1 MSEEEKETEEKESA
15 SIEEASEESGDLIAS
30 EESEEGSLAESDE
43 EESEEGELDE
53 DEEEIEFDLEAQ
65 VEEFRRQIEEDPD
78 NCVNFYNLG
87 EALAELGQT
96 DEAKESFQQ
105 ALVLDEN
112 QEFSSIIHLG
122 IGNLYYHQ
130 LMSGIQ
136 STVVKSSVGLHSA
149 HKQQNTISSVSGN
162 DYSIPIAEFEK
173 AIQYLPMLKADEEIV
188 DYVSLNAPKQISTIY
203 YKWASDLFDKARQLD
218 NYGDEVKDIKQGL
231 KFLKK
236 TIEIDP
242 SHAQANLMV
251 KYGKKMLLEGFSIY
265 DEYGFEAKIIQGS
278 G

>member
-1 MSEEEKETEEKESA
+1 MSKEEKEETSEIEAPEES
-15 SIEEASEESGDLIAS
+15 SEESPEDPAPTTELEEDES
-30 EESEEGSLAESDE
+30 PESEDDE
-43 EESEEGELDE
+43 LEDE

-65 VEEFRRQIEEDPD
+65 VEEFRRLIDEDPE

-96 DEAKESFQQ
+96 GEAKEAFEQ
-105 ALVLDEN
+105 ALELDEN

-136 STVVKSSVGLHSA
+136 STVVKSSVGMLSQ
-149 HKQQNTISSVSGN
+149 HKQQNTINSVSGN
-162 DYSIPIAEFEK
+162 DYSIPISEFEK
-173 AIQYLPMLKADEEIV
+173 AIKFLPTLNADEEIV
-188 DYVSLNAPKQISTIY
+188 DYVRKNAPKQISTIY
-203 YKWASDLFDKARQLD
+203 YKWASDLFDKARQLE
-218 NYGDEVKDIKQGL
+218 NYGDEIKDIKQGL
-231 KFLKK
+231 KFLRK

-242 SHAQANLMV
+242 NHAQANLMV

-265 DEYGFEAKIIQGS
+265 DEYGFEAKVIPGS

>member
-1 MSEEEKETEEKESA
+1 MCDENKEESSELEGSEESPPSEELPTDLKEGEVPESEEE
-15 SIEEASEESGDLIAS
+15 
-30 EESEEGSLAESDE
+30 LAEE
-43 EESEEGELDE
+43 
-53 DEEEIEFDLEAQ
+53 EEEIEFDLEAQ
-65 VEEFRRQIEEDPD
+65 VEEFRRLIEEDPD

-96 DEAKESFQQ
+96 VEASEAFEQ
-105 ALVLDEN
+105 ALELDKN

-136 STVVKSSVGLHSA
+136 SNVVKSSVGMLSQ
-149 HKQQNTISSVSGN
+149 HKQQNSISSVSGD
-162 DYSIPIAEFEK
+162 DYSIPISEFEK
-173 AIQYLPMLKADEEIV
+173 AIQFLPTLNADEEIV
-188 DYVSLNAPKQISTIY
+188 DYVRKSAPKQISTIY
-203 YKWASDLFDKARQLD
+203 YKWASDLFDKARQLE
-218 NYGDEVKDIKQGL
+218 NYGDEIKDIKQGL
-231 KFLKK
+231 KLLKK

-242 SHAQANLMV
+242 NHAQANLMV

-265 DEYGFEAKIIQGS
+265 DEYGFEAKIIPGS

>member
-1 MSEEEKETEEKESA
+1 MSEEEKEEPSE
-15 SIEEASEESGDLIAS
+15 IEAPEESS
-30 EESEEGSLAESDE
+30 EISSEDSTPPTEL
-43 EESEEGELDE
+43 EEGESPELEEEEFEDE

-65 VEEFRRQIEEDPD
+65 VEEFRRLIEEDPD

-96 DEAKESFQQ
+96 GEAKEAFEQ
-105 ALVLDEN
+105 ALELDGN

-122 IGNLYYHQ
+122 IGNLYFHQ

-136 STVVKSSVGLHSA
+136 STVVKSSVGMLSQ
-149 HKQQNTISSVSGN
+149 HKQQNTINSVSGN
-162 DYSIPIAEFEK
+162 DYSLPIAEFEK
-173 AIQYLPMLKADEEIV
+173 AIQFLPTLNADEEIV
-188 DYVSLNAPKQISTIY
+188 DYVSKNAPKQIATIY
-203 YKWASDLFDKARQLD
+203 YKWASDLFDKARQLEE
-218 NYGDEVKDIKQGL
+218 YGEEVKDIKQGL
-231 KFLKK
+231 KLLKK

-242 SHAQANLMV
+242 NHAQANLMV

-265 DEYGFEAKIIQGS
+265 DEYGFEAKIIPGS

>member
-1 MSEEEKETEEKESA
+1 MSEEEKEETSEIEAPEES
-15 SIEEASEESGDLIAS
+15 SEESPEDPVPTTELEEGES
-30 EESEEGSLAESDE
+30 PESEEDE
-43 EESEEGELDE
+43 LEDE

-65 VEEFRRQIEEDPD
+65 VEEFRRLIDEDPE

-96 DEAKESFQQ
+96 GEAKEAFEQ
-105 ALVLDEN
+105 ALELDEN

-136 STVVKSSVGLHSA
+136 STVVKSSVGMLSQ
-149 HKQQNTISSVSGN
+149 HKQQNTINSVSGN
-162 DYSIPIAEFEK
+162 DYSIPISEFEK
-173 AIQYLPMLKADEEIV
+173 AIKFLPTLNADEEIV
-188 DYVSLNAPKQISTIY
+188 DYVRKNAPKQISTIY
-203 YKWASDLFDKARQLD
+203 YKWASDLFDKARQLE

-231 KFLKK
+231 KFLRK

-242 SHAQANLMV
+242 NHAQANLMV

-265 DEYGFEAKIIQGS
+265 DEYGFEAKIIPGS

>member
-1 MSEEEKETEEKESA
+1 MTEEEKEETPES
-15 SIEEASEESGDLIAS
+15 
-30 EESEEGSLAESDE
+30 ESEEEAPEDSATPA
-43 EESEEGELDE
+43 ESEEGELSESEEEDELDDE

-65 VEEFRRQIEEDPD
+65 IEEFRRLIEEDPD

-87 EALAELGQT
+87 EALAELGQLG
-96 DEAKESFQQ
+96 EAQEAFEQ

-112 QEFSSIIHLG
+112 KEFSAIIHLG
-122 IGNLYYHQ
+122 IGNLYFHQ

-136 STVVKSSVGLHSA
+136 STVVKSSVGMLSQ
-149 HKQQNTISSVSGN
+149 HKQQNTINSVSGN
-162 DYSIPIAEFEK
+162 DYSVPIAEFEK
-173 AIQYLPMLKADEEIV
+173 AIQFLPTLNADEEIV
-188 DYVSLNAPKQISTIY
+188 DYVSKNAPQQISTIY
-203 YKWASDLFDKARQLD
+203 YKWASDLFDKARQLE
-218 NYGDEVKDIKQGL
+218 NYGEEIKDIKQGL

-242 SHAQANLMV
+242 NHAQANLMV

-265 DEYGFEAKIIQGS
+265 DEYGFEAKIIPGS

>member
-1 MSEEEKETEEKESA
+1 MSEEEKEEPSE
-15 SIEEASEESGDLIAS
+15 IEAPEESS
-30 EESEEGSLAESDE
+30 EISSEDSTPPTELEEGESPESEEE
-43 EESEEGELDE
+43 EFEDE

-65 VEEFRRQIEEDPD
+65 VEEFRRLIEEDPD

-96 DEAKESFQQ
+96 GEAKEAFEQ
-105 ALVLDEN
+105 ALELDEN

-122 IGNLYYHQ
+122 IGNLYFHQ

-136 STVVKSSVGLHSA
+136 STVVKSSVGMLSQ
-149 HKQQNTISSVSGN
+149 HKQQNTINSVSGN
-162 DYSIPIAEFEK
+162 DYSLPIAEFEK
-173 AIQYLPMLKADEEIV
+173 AIQFLPTLNADEEIV
-188 DYVSLNAPKQISTIY
+188 DYVSKNAPKQIATIY
-203 YKWASDLFDKARQLD
+203 YKWASDLFDKARQLEE
-218 NYGDEVKDIKQGL
+218 YGEEVKDIKQGL
-231 KFLKK
+231 KLLKK

-242 SHAQANLMV
+242 NHAQANLMV

-265 DEYGFEAKIIQGS
+265 DEYGFEAKIIPGS

>member
-1 MSEEEKETEEKESA
+1 MSKEEKEETSEIEAPEES
-15 SIEEASEESGDLIAS
+15 SEESPEDPAPTTEL
-30 EESEEGSLAESDE
+30 
-43 EESEEGELDE
+43 EEGESPDSEEDELEDE

-65 VEEFRRQIEEDPD
+65 VEEFRRLIDEDPE

-96 DEAKESFQQ
+96 GEAKEAFEQ
-105 ALVLDEN
+105 ALELDEN

-136 STVVKSSVGLHSA
+136 STVVKSSVGMLSQ
-149 HKQQNTISSVSGN
+149 HKQQNTINSVSDN
-162 DYSIPIAEFEK
+162 DYSIPIGEFEQ
-173 AIQYLPMLKADEEIV
+173 AIKFLPTLNADEEIV
-188 DYVSLNAPKQISTIY
+188 DYVRKNAPKQISTIY
-203 YKWASDLFDKARQLD
+203 YKWASDLFDKARQLE

-231 KFLKK
+231 KFLRK

-242 SHAQANLMV
+242 NHAQANLMV

-265 DEYGFEAKIIQGS
+265 DEYGFEAKIIPGT

>member
-1 MSEEEKETEEKESA
+1 MSEEEKEEPSEIEAPEESSEIS
-15 SIEEASEESGDLIAS
+15 SEESTPPTELEEGES
-30 EESEEGSLAESDE
+30 PESEEE
-43 EESEEGELDE
+43 EFEDE

-65 VEEFRRQIEEDPD
+65 VEEFRRLIEEDPD

-96 DEAKESFQQ
+96 GEAKEAFEQ
-105 ALVLDEN
+105 ALELDEN

-122 IGNLYYHQ
+122 IGNLYFHQ

-136 STVVKSSVGLHSA
+136 STVVKSSVGMLSQ
-149 HKQQNTISSVSGN
+149 HKQQNTINSVSGN
-162 DYSIPIAEFEK
+162 DYSLPIVEFEK
-173 AIQYLPMLKADEEIV
+173 AIQFLPTLNADEEIV
-188 DYVSLNAPKQISTIY
+188 DYVSKNAPKQIATIY
-203 YKWASDLFDKARQLD
+203 YKWASDLFDKARQLEE
-218 NYGDEVKDIKQGL
+218 YGEEVKDIKQGL
-231 KFLKK
+231 KLLKK

-242 SHAQANLMV
+242 NHAQANLMV

-265 DEYGFEAKIIQGS
+265 DEYGFEAKIIPGS

>member
-1 MSEEEKETEEKESA
+1 MSEEEKEETPDSETA
-15 SIEEASEESGDLIAS
+15 EEASEETS
-30 EESEEGSLAESDE
+30 EDSATPIETEEGEPAESE
-43 EESEEGELDE
+43 EESEDE
-53 DEEEIEFDLEAQ
+53 DEEEVEFDLEAQ
-65 VEEFRRQIEEDPD
+65 VEEFRRMIEEDPD
-78 NCVNFYNLG
+78 SCVNFYNLG

-96 DEAKESFQQ
+96 GEAKEAFEQ

-122 IGNLYYHQ
+122 IGNIYFHQ

-136 STVVKSSVGLHSA
+136 STVVKSSVGMLSQ
-149 HKQQNTISSVSGN
+149 HKQQNTINSVSGN

-173 AIQYLPMLKADEEIV
+173 AIQFLPKLNADEEIV
-188 DYVSLNAPKQISTIY
+188 DYVSKNAPQQISTIY
-203 YKWASDLFDKARQLD
+203 YKWASDLFDKARQLE
-218 NYGDEVKDIKQGL
+218 NYGDEVRDIKQGL

-236 TIEIDP
+236 TVEIDP
-242 SHAQANLMV
+242 NHAQANLMV

-265 DEYGFEAKIIQGS
+265 DEYGFEAKIIPGS

>member
-1 MSEEEKETEEKESA
+1 MSEEEKEETSEIEAPEES
-15 SIEEASEESGDLIAS
+15 SEESPEDPAPTTELEEDES
-30 EESEEGSLAESDE
+30 PESEDDE
-43 EESEEGELDE
+43 LEDE

-65 VEEFRRQIEEDPD
+65 VEEFRRLIDEDPE

-96 DEAKESFQQ
+96 GEAKEAFEQ
-105 ALVLDEN
+105 ALELDEN

-136 STVVKSSVGLHSA
+136 STVVKSSVGMLSQ
-149 HKQQNTISSVSGN
+149 HKQQNTINSVSGN
-162 DYSIPIAEFEK
+162 DYSIPISEFEK
-173 AIQYLPMLKADEEIV
+173 AIKFLPTLNADEEIV
-188 DYVSLNAPKQISTIY
+188 DYVRKNAPKQISTIY
-203 YKWASDLFDKARQLD
+203 YKWASDLFDKARQLE
-218 NYGDEVKDIKQGL
+218 NYGDEIKDIKQGL
-231 KFLKK
+231 KFLRK

-242 SHAQANLMV
+242 NHAQANLMV

-265 DEYGFEAKIIQGS
+265 DEYGFEAKIIPGS

>member
-1 MSEEEKETEEKESA
+1 MSEEEKEES
-15 SIEEASEESGDLIAS
+15 SEIEVPEESSENSSEDSVPTTDL
-30 EESEEGSLAESDE
+30 EESESP
-43 EESEEGELDE
+43 ESEEDLEDE

-65 VEEFRRQIEEDPD
+65 VEEFRRLIEEDPD

-96 DEAKESFQQ
+96 GEAKEAFEQ
-105 ALVLDEN
+105 ALELDEN
-112 QEFSSIIHLG
+112 QEFHSIIHLG
-122 IGNLYYHQ
+122 IGNLYFHQ

-136 STVVKSSVGLHSA
+136 STVVKSSVGMLSQ
-149 HKQQNTISSVSGN
+149 HKQQNTINSVSGN

-173 AIQYLPMLKADEEIV
+173 AIQFLPTLNADEEIV
-188 DYVSLNAPKQISTIY
+188 DYVSKNAPRQIATIY
-203 YKWASDLFDKARQLD
+203 YKWASDLFDKARQLEE
-218 NYGDEVKDIKQGL
+218 YGEEVKDIKQGL

-242 SHAQANLMV
+242 NHAQANLMV

-265 DEYGFEAKIIQGS
+265 DEYGFEAKIIPGS

>member
-1 MSEEEKETEEKESA
+1 MSEEEKEETSEIEAPEES
-15 SIEEASEESGDLIAS
+15 SEESPEDSAPTTELEEGES
-30 EESEEGSLAESDE
+30 PESEEDE
-43 EESEEGELDE
+43 LEDE

-65 VEEFRRQIEEDPD
+65 VEEFRRLIDEDPE

-96 DEAKESFQQ
+96 GEAKEAFEQ
-105 ALVLDEN
+105 ALELDEN

-136 STVVKSSVGLHSA
+136 STVVKSSVGMLSQ
-149 HKQQNTISSVSGN
+149 HKQQNTINSVNDN
-162 DYSIPIAEFEK
+162 DYSIPIGEFEQ
-173 AIQYLPMLKADEEIV
+173 AIKFLPTLNADEEIV
-188 DYVSLNAPKQISTIY
+188 DYVRKNAPKQISTIY
-203 YKWASDLFDKARQLD
+203 YKWASDLFDKARQLE
-218 NYGDEVKDIKQGL
+218 NYGDEIKDIKQGL
-231 KFLKK
+231 KFLRK

-242 SHAQANLMV
+242 NHAQANLMV

-265 DEYGFEAKIIQGS
+265 DEYGFEAKIIPGS

>member
-1 MSEEEKETEEKESA
+1 MSEEEKETNEEESA
-15 SIEEASEESGDLIAS
+15 SIEESSEESGDLTPP
-30 EESEEGSLAESDE
+30 EEEGALAESDE
-43 EESEEGELDE
+43 DEEFDE

-96 DEAKESFQQ
+96 DEAKESFGQ

-122 IGNLYYHQ
+122 IGDLYYHQ

-162 DYSIPIAEFEK
+162 DYSIPIGEFEK
-173 AIQYLPMLKADEEIV
+173 AIQHLPTLKADEEIV
-188 DYVSLNAPKQISTIY
+188 DYVSKNAPKQISTIY

-265 DEYGFEAKIIQGS
+265 DEYGFEAKVIQGS

>member
-1 MSEEEKETEEKESA
+1 MSEEEKEETSEIEAPEES
-15 SIEEASEESGDLIAS
+15 SEESPEDS
-30 EESEEGSLAESDE
+30 GSTTEL
-43 EESEEGELDE
+43 EEGESPESEDDELEDE

-65 VEEFRRQIEEDPD
+65 VEEFRRLIDEDPE

-96 DEAKESFQQ
+96 GESKEAFEQ
-105 ALVLDEN
+105 ALELDEN

-136 STVVKSSVGLHSA
+136 STVVKSSVGMLSQ
-149 HKQQNTISSVSGN
+149 HKQQNTINSVSGN
-162 DYSIPIAEFEK
+162 DYSIPISEFEK
-173 AIQYLPMLKADEEIV
+173 AIKFLPTLNADEEIV
-188 DYVSLNAPKQISTIY
+188 DYVRKNAPKQISTIY
-203 YKWASDLFDKARQLD
+203 YKWASDLFDKARQLE
-218 NYGDEVKDIKQGL
+218 NYGDEIKDIKQGL
-231 KFLKK
+231 KFLRK

-242 SHAQANLMV
+242 NHAQANLMV

-265 DEYGFEAKIIQGS
+265 DEYGFEAKTIPGS

>member
-1 MSEEEKETEEKESA
+1 MTEEEKEETPESKTVEEIPEDSETSEDTEESK
-15 SIEEASEESGDLIAS
+15 LT
-30 EESEEGSLAESDE
+30 ESEEE
-43 EESEEGELDE
+43 ELE
-53 DEEEIEFDLEAQ
+53 DEEEVEFDLEAQ
-65 VEEFRRQIEEDPD
+65 VEEFRRLIDEDPD

-87 EALAELGQT
+87 EALAELGQLG
-96 DEAKESFQQ
+96 EAKEAFEQ
-105 ALVLDEN
+105 ALELDEN

-136 STVVKSSVGLHSA
+136 STVVKSSVGMLSQ
-149 HKQQNTISSVSGN
+149 HKQQNTINSVSGD

-173 AIQYLPMLKADEEIV
+173 AIQLLPSLNADEEIV
-188 DYVSLNAPKQISTIY
+188 DYVRKNAPKQISTIY
-203 YKWASDLFDKARQLD
+203 YKWASDLFDKARQLE
-218 NYGDEVKDIKQGL
+218 NYGDEIKDIKQGL
-231 KFLKK
+231 KLLKK

-242 SHAQANLMV
+242 NHAQANLMV

-265 DEYGFEAKIIQGS
+265 DEYGFEAKIIPGS